1 MRDRGLREK
10 EGESGCSYQGYQGR
24 NGDDREDRLEYY
36 IPSLEPALECGISGA
51 QNERLRDT
59 HDGRKEVVRSV
70 THPLLVRR
78 RNDPWAPTHTN
89 I

>member
-1 MRDRGLREK
+1 MGNRVRDLSGRCIDIYARSGTE

-51 QNERLRDT
+51 QN
-59 HDGRKEVVRSV
+59 GRE
-70 THPLLVRR
+70 T
-78 RNDPWAPTHTN
+78 
-89 I
+89 